1 MHVEDLSE
9 VLRKHPFI
17 GELDDKHLQT
27 LVGCAANAHFTDGTY
42 LFHEGETANSFYL
55 IRTGRV
61 VLEIFGGK
69 KGIKRILTIGPGEI
83 VGWSW
88 LISPYRWHF
97 DACAVDDV
105 RAISLDGVCLRKKC
119 ETDHE
124 LGYEMLKRLSQVLQR
139 TLEATRLQ
147 LLDIYG
153 ND

>member
-17 GELDDKHLQT
+17 GDLDDKHLQT
-27 LVGCAANAHFTDGTY
+27 LVGCAANAHFNDGTY

-88 LISPYRWHF
+88 LISP
-97 DACAVDDV
+97 
-105 RAISLDGVCLRKKC
+105 SLDGVCLRKKC
-119 ETDHE
+119 ETDHD